1 MVNKDSD
8 SDSKATGRDTSHIL
22 RCTISNIAWRLL
34 LVTDIM
40 VEEIG
45 LFRQARRHG
54 SLICLAW
61 NLWDVHYERTSEG
74 VGVVI
79 QTVIGFVLHVG
90 GRRQVQ
96 HSSYGLADCALA

>member
-45 LFRQARRHG
+45 LFRQAQRHG

-61 NLWDVHYERTSEG
+61 NLWDMYYERISEG
-74 VGVVI
+74 VGVAI
-79 QTVIGFVLHVG
+79 QTIIGFVLHVG
-90 GRRQVQ
+90 GSRQVQ
-96 HSSYGLADCALA
+96 YSSNRLAVCVLV